1 MGTLTDISRIKQ
13 TSADLKASARLANDM
28 IMPNVPCMLYRCK
41 NDRNWTFDYVS
52 DGCLEVTEYQPYE
65 ITNSL
70 HFNYMQLIYPDD
82 QQRVW
87 EYVQQQVNQ
96 QRSFQ
101 IIYRIQTRSN
111 KIKWVM
117 ERGKGVFSGTDELLT
132 LEGIIIDIS
141 SENYQA
147 MMDGLEQMT
156 SEQ

>member
-1 MGTLTDISRIKQ
+1 
-13 TSADLKASARLANDM
+13 
-28 IMPNVPCMLYRCK
+28 
-41 NDRNWTFDYVS
+41 
-52 DGCLEVTEYQPYE
+52 
-65 ITNSL
+65 
-70 HFNYMQLIYPDD
+70 MQLIYPDD

-141 SENYQA
+141 SENYQS